1 MSILKCNRI
10 ENTSTASGGLDVDT
24 SGKVRVTTLADSAG
38 NNDSTPAEIA
48 SGRVK
53 AWVNFDATGTVTIAS
68 SFNVSSITD
77 GGQGRYQVNF
87 TTALGNA
94 NYVVSGTVGMD
105 GNGNESIVC
114 LNDTSSNGMTP
125 TTSAFRFTVVQAS
138 TLDYK
143 DKDITAVMVIGD

>member
-1 MSILKCNRI
+1 MSTVKAANLQ
-10 ENTSTASGGLDVDT
+10 NTGSGAPAFKNS
-24 SGKVRVTTLADSAG
+24 SGT
-38 NNDSTPAEIA
+38 EI
-48 SGRVK
+48 GQLVK
-53 AWVNFDATGTVTIAS
+53 AWVNFDATGTVTIAN